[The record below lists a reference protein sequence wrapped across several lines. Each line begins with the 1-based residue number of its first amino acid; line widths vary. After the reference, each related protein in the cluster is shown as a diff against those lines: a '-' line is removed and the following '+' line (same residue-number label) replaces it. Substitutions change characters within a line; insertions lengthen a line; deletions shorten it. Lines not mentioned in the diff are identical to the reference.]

1 MKYTY
6 TEEQLREI
14 VSSSY
19 SIAEC
24 LKKLNIKIAGGNYS
38 TLKERFKDWDIDT
51 SHFRGK
57 GWNKGLK
64 HKPVHLIPL
73 DEILTKDSK
82 YQSYKL
88 KARLI
93 KEGYK
98 KHQCEKCLQTEW
110 LSKPIPI
117 ELHHIDGDK
126 YNNELSNLKILCPN
140 CHALTDNYRGKNML
154 SAQKETF
161 EVESPKF
168 RETFISN
175 NDGNP
180 EPSYSNIE
188 GAET

>member
-24 LKKLNIKIAGGNYS
+24 LKKIK
-38 TLKERFKDWDIDT
+38 K
-51 SHFRGK
+51 
-57 GWNKGLK
+57 
-64 HKPVHLIPL
+64 
-73 DEILTKDSK
+73 
-82 YQSYKL
+82 
-88 KARLI
+88 
-93 KEGYK
+93 
-98 KHQCEKCLQTEW
+98 
-110 LSKPIPI
+110 
-117 ELHHIDGDK
+117 
-126 YNNELSNLKILCPN
+126 
-140 CHALTDNYRGKNML
+140 RGKNML

-168 RETFISN
+168 RETLVSN